1 MSYKFVAVH
10 VQSPILTLINELAVR
25 EEHSRNIYVPELG
38 IRWLQ
43 GQEYIKV
50 EEEINEFFRLQGNNI
65 ASKIILIVEDEKKW
79 LVAKLR
85 YNI

>member
-1 MSYKFVAVH
+1 MSYKFVAVN

-25 EEHSRNIYVPELG
+25 EEHARNIYVPELG
-38 IRWLQ
+38 IRWLK
-43 GQEYIKV
+43 GQEYMKV
-50 EEEINEFFRLQGNNI
+50 EEEINEFFRLQGINLAN
-65 ASKIILIVEDEKKW
+65 KIVLIIEDEKKW